1 MNRRQALQLFAGSS
15 ALLMAGCN
23 SLGEDPGPFNFAIVN
38 RREQSYS
45 AEFTVRDDADEILI
59 DGSVDIAASPPGDG
73 EETVLNFDELTQ
85 VTNGDSINV
94 RIQVAGETYEETY
107 EVTCNQSENAQ
118 NNFFFRIRH
127 PEAPSSS
134 ETGMEFAGSEC

>member
-1 MNRRQALQLFAGSS
+1 MNRRQALQLLVGSS
-15 ALLMAGCN
+15 ALSMAGCN
-23 SLGEDPGPFNFAIVN
+23 SLGKDPGPFNFAIVN
-38 RREQSYS
+38 LREQSYS
-45 AEFTVRDDADEILI
+45 VEFTVRDDDDNILI
-59 DGSVDIAASPPGDG
+59 DGSVDIAASPPGNG

-107 EVTCNQSENAQ
+107 EVTCNQSENAR

>member
-15 ALLMAGCN
+15 ALLMSGCN

-38 RREQSYS
+38 GREQSYF
-45 AEFTVRDDADEILI
+45 AEFTVQDDDREILI

-73 EETVLNFDELTQ
+73 EETVLNFDKLTQ

-94 RIQVAGETYEETY
+94 QIQVAGETYEETY

-134 ETGMEFAGSEC
+134 ETGMEFSGSEC

>member
-23 SLGEDPGPFNFAIVN
+23 SLGEQPGPFNFAIVN
-38 RREQSYS
+38 LREQSYS
-45 AEFTVRDDADEILI
+45 AEFTVRDDDDDILI

-73 EETVLNFDELTQ
+73 EATVLNFEELTQ
-85 VTNGDSINV
+85 VTNGDSIDV
-94 RIQVAGETYEETY
+94 RIQVAGETYEESY
-107 EVTCNQSENAQ
+107 EVTCNQSEKAQ

-127 PEAPSSS
+127 PEAPTSS